1 MPPLAQRVYGQYADK
16 LTGRAVIRLHGP
28 DREAMDE
35 RSGKDWSRIV
45 DPRDGEVNALA
56 VVVRDLQKR
65 GKKAWVFAN
74 NHYEGCAPLT
84 IERIRGRM

>member
-1 MPPLAQRVYGQYADK
+1 MYGQHAEKQAD
-16 LTGRAVIRLHGP
+16 RAVIRLHGP

-35 RSGKDWSRIV
+35 RAGKDWSRIV
-45 DPRDGEVNALA
+45 EPRDGELSALA

-65 GKKAWVFAN
+65 GKKAWIFEN

-84 IERIRGRM
+84 IQRIKERL

>member
-1 MPPLAQRVYGQYADK
+1 MPPVARVYGQYADK

-56 VVVRDLQKR
+56 VVVRDLHKR

-74 NHYEGCAPLT
+74 NHYEGSAPLT
-84 IERIRGRM
+84 IQRIKERL

>member
-1 MPPLAQRVYGQYADK
+1 MYGQHADK
-16 LTGRAVIRLHGP
+16 LTARAVIRLHGP

-35 RSGKDWSRIV
+35 RAGKDWSLIV
-45 DPRDGEVNALA
+45 EPRDGELNALA

-65 GKKAWVFAN
+65 GKKAWIFAN

-84 IERIRGRM
+84 INRIRERL